1 MKITRGGRL
10 SGDLT
15 GDVARFTSSAEH
27 DHYIADAVIE
37 INMAHVL
44 ALASSK
50 CIGKEEA
57 AALLSALCSLS
68 GRVRHVPPEM
78 EDIHMVVEEEVTRL
92 AGQETGGKMHT
103 GKSRND
109 QVATAIRMRL
119 RAFLIE
125 ICDGIISLQR
135 SLLKRAAEPEGRA
148 VVPGYTHLQHAQ
160 PVTIAHWLLAHH
172 DSIKRD
178 FDRLICSYPR
188 VNLCPMGAAALAGTG
203 FKIDRFEIAGYLGFD
218 GLLENTM
225 DAVSSRDFALEF
237 ASSLV
242 ILMVDLSRFAEEV
255 IVWSSSEFGYIELPD
270 DHASTSSIMPQKKN
284 PVTLE
289 IVRAKCGSVL
299 GELVSI
305 AAIMKALPLAYN
317 LDMQELTPHLW
328 NACESAS
335 LSVRV
340 LADFVDK
347 VKFNESRIRSSLDKG
362 SSVATELADVLVREG
377 GLPFRK
383 AHHIVGSVVRSLSGE
398 GLSLSEVDP
407 ERLRSMILAESGIDL
422 PKGSV
427 ERAVSPEMNV
437 DVRNVRGGPSYAEA
451 KRMIIERMRSLEDEE
466 KTVAVIRD
474 KIDKAKER
482 MEKEIATILRS
493 GANE

>member
-10 SGDLT
+10 AGDLT

-44 ALASSK
+44 TLARCK
-50 CIGKEEA
+50 CIEKDDA
-57 AALLSALCSLS
+57 AAILSALDSLF
-68 GRVRHVPPEM
+68 GKVKHVPPDM

-92 AGQETGGKMHT
+92 VGEKTGGKMHT

-119 RAFLIE
+119 RAFVIE
-125 ICDGIISLQR
+125 ICEGLVSLQR
-135 SLLKRAAEPEGRA
+135 SLLQRAESPEGRI

-172 DSIKRD
+172 DSVKRS
-178 FDRLICSYPR
+178 FDRLIGSYQR
-188 VNLCPMGAAALAGTG
+188 INLCPMGAAALAGTG
-203 FKIDRFEIAGYLGFD
+203 FKIDRATVAGYLGFD

-225 DAVSSRDFALEF
+225 DAVSSRDFALE
-237 ASSLV
+237 AISSLA
-242 ILMVDLSRFAEEV
+242 ILMVDLSRFAEEL
-255 IVWSSSEFGYIELPD
+255 IVWASSEFGYIDVPD

-289 IVRAKCGSVL
+289 MLRAKCGSVL
-299 GELVSI
+299 GDLVSTI
-305 AAIMKALPLAYN
+305 AIMKALPLTYN

-328 NACESAS
+328 DACESTV
-335 LSVRV
+335 LSIRV
-340 LADFVDK
+340 LADFVSK
-347 VKFNESRIRSSLDKG
+347 VKFSETKIKASLDRG

-383 AHHIVGSVVRSLSGE
+383 AHSIVGSLVKSLSSE
-398 GLSLSEVDP
+398 GVSLSEVDL
-407 ERLRSMILAESGIDL
+407 ERLRRMIAVESGIEL
-422 PKGSV
+422 SRESV
-427 ERAVSPEMNV
+427 ERAVSPSMNV
-437 DVRNVRGGPSYAEA
+437 DVRSVRGGPSRSEA
-451 KRMIIERMRSLEDEE
+451 QRMVRERMKSLEDEE
-466 KTVAVIRD
+466 RTIASIRQRIDRAREEMRKEVAST
-474 KIDKAKER
+474 AG
-482 MEKEIATILRS
+482 S
-493 GANE
+493 